1 MAMGRTER
9 EANGCIRMTLG
20 KNTTDEDIDAV
31 LAALPKALEGALR
44 AGLTS

>member
-1 MAMGRTER
+1 MGRTER

-20 KNTTDEDIDAV
+20 KDSTDKDIDAV
-31 LAALPKALEGALR
+31 LAALPQALDGALR

>member
-1 MAMGRTER
+1 MGRTER

-20 KNTTDEDIDAV
+20 KDSTDSDVDAV
-31 LAALPKALEGALR
+31 LEALPKALDGALR